1 MLEEIS
7 SRAYFFFQILK
18 RKIFLTCFR
27 PKILLIFSFMEEFPR
42 DDATKFF
49 DLKKRKK
56 KKQKFQ
62 PLQIC
67 IIVENY
73 LNFS

>member
-7 SRAYFFFQILK
+7 SRAYFFFQIPK

-56 KKQKFQ
+56 KKTEI
-62 PLQIC
+62 PTITNLYYC
-67 IIVENY
+67 
-73 LNFS
+73 